1 MTSFKLLGFS
11 VLSVALLSACSS
23 GKGSFDLDD
32 VEHTS
37 PSSGSSSPT
46 YQDVPTKQRQQET
59 VEEINQPALVMRQRF
74 RVGMCF

>member
-32 VEHTS
+32 TRHT
-37 PSSGSSSPT
+37 PPLIG
-46 YQDVPTKQRQQET
+46 
-59 VEEINQPALVMRQRF
+59 
-74 RVGMCF
+74 